1 MESPL
6 LLFLGILLVIFII
19 YIVSKNKNN
28 TAENI
33 LINKPMQ
40 VKQSSEIDTP
50 VTGPV
55 PAHES
60 AHGPASEPE
69 IIKSADTSVYEFVP
83 GQKIDNP
90 NHHSAPTRKIISKHE
105 SNFIARKNSTRNYY
119 DIPTPKYG
127 KNYQDIPNPTYY

>member
-33 LINKPMQ
+33 LINKPIQ

-50 VTGPV
+50 APMST
-55 PAHES
+55 HES
-60 AHGPASEPE
+60 APKVAHEPE

-83 GQKIDNP
+83 GQNNS
-90 NHHSAPTRKIISKHE
+90 NHHPTPTRKIISKHE

>member
-1 MESPL
+1 MASPL

-28 TAENI
+28 TAENV
-33 LINKPMQ
+33 LVNKPMQ

-50 VTGPV
+50 P
-55 PAHES
+55 
-60 AHGPASEPE
+60 EPE

-83 GQKIDNP
+83 SQKVDSNQ
-90 NHHSAPTRKIISKHE
+90 HSVPTRKIISKHE

-119 DIPTPKYG
+119 DIPNPKYG

>member
-33 LINKPMQ
+33 LINKPIQ
-40 VKQSSEIDTP
+40 VKQSSEIDI
-50 VTGPV
+50 
-55 PAHES
+55 PAPMSTHES
-60 AHGPASEPE
+60 AHEPE
-69 IIKSADTSVYEFVP
+69 IVKSADTSVYEFVP